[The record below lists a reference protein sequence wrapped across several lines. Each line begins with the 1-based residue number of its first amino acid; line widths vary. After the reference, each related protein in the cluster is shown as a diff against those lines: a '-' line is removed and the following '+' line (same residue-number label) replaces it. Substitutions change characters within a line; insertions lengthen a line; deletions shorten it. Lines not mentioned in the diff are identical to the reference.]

1 MISPGATIAHA
12 LQQRPRHALILD
24 FCSLHEEVEIV
35 LLAHLVMTS
44 ALVTAWHAT
53 ILDNQ

>member
-12 LQQRPRHALILD
+12 LQHRPRHALILD